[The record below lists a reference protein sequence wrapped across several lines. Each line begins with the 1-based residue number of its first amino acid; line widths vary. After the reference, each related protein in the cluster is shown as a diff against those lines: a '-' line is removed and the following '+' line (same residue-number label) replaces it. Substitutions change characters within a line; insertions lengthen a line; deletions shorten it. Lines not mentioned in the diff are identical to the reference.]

1 MLLCFTVIKDTRPKD
16 IPLQNLFKSQYFYI
30 RIICIYWCKMTNIS
44 VRIDPE
50 LKKKMDSLKHLN
62 WSEVIRKAI
71 KSEIQKETEMNR
83 AKAVLL
89 NEKIRKMAPENFN
102 SVDLI
107 RKFREERH

>member
-1 MLLCFTVIKDTRPKD
+1 
-16 IPLQNLFKSQYFYI
+16 
-30 RIICIYWCKMTNIS
+30 MTNIS

-71 KSEIQKETEMNR
+71 KSEIQNETEMNK

-89 NEKIRKMAPENFN
+89 NEKIRKVAPEHFN
-102 SVDLI
+102 SVEII
-107 RKFREERH
+107 RKFREERQ

>member
-1 MLLCFTVIKDTRPKD
+1 
-16 IPLQNLFKSQYFYI
+16 
-30 RIICIYWCKMTNIS
+30 MTNIS

-50 LKKKMDSLKHLN
+50 LKEKMDSLKHLN

-71 KSEIQKETEMNR
+71 KSKIQNETEINK

-89 NEKIRKMAPENFN
+89 NEKIRKIAPKNFN
-102 SVDLI
+102 SVDII

>member
-1 MLLCFTVIKDTRPKD
+1 MANF
-16 IPLQNLFKSQYFYI
+16 
-30 RIICIYWCKMTNIS
+30 S

-62 WSEVIRKAI
+62 WSEIIRKAI
-71 KSEIQKETEMNR
+71 KSEIQNETEINK

-89 NEKIRKMAPENFN
+89 NEKIRKKAPQNFN
-102 SVDLI
+102 SVDTI

>member
-1 MLLCFTVIKDTRPKD
+1 MANF
-16 IPLQNLFKSQYFYI
+16 
-30 RIICIYWCKMTNIS
+30 S

-62 WSEVIRKAI
+62 WSEIIRNAI
-71 KSEIQKETEMNR
+71 KSEIQNKTEVNK

-89 NEKIRKMAPENFN
+89 NEKIRKIAPENFN
-102 SVDLI
+102 SLEII

>member
-1 MLLCFTVIKDTRPKD
+1 
-16 IPLQNLFKSQYFYI
+16 
-30 RIICIYWCKMTNIS
+30 MTNIS

-62 WSEVIRKAI
+62 WSEIIRRAI
-71 KSEIQKETEMNR
+71 KSEIQNESEMNK

-89 NEKIRKMAPENFN
+89 NEKIRKIAPKNFN

-107 RKFREERH
+107 RKFREETH

>member
-1 MLLCFTVIKDTRPKD
+1 MFIHMA
-16 IPLQNLFKSQYFYI
+16 NF
-30 RIICIYWCKMTNIS
+30 S

-62 WSEVIRKAI
+62 WSEIIRKAI
-71 KSEIQKETEMNR
+71 KSEIQNETEVNK

-89 NEKIRKMAPENFN
+89 NEKIRKIAPENFN
-102 SVDLI
+102 SLEII

>member
-1 MLLCFTVIKDTRPKD
+1 M
-16 IPLQNLFKSQYFYI
+16 YI
-30 RIICIYWCKMTNIS
+30 MTNIS

-50 LKKKMDSLKHLN
+50 MKKKMDSLKHLN

-71 KSEIQKETEMNR
+71 KSMIQNETEINK

-89 NEKIRKMAPENFN
+89 NEKIRKKAPENFN
-102 SVDLI
+102 SVDII